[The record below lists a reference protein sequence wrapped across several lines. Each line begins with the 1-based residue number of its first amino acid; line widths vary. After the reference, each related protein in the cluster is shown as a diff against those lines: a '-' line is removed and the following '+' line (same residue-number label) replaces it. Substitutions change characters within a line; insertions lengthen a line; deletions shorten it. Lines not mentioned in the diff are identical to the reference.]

1 MEIQALK
8 VIITSEDVNA
18 LIKKH
23 WPEEHPVE
31 DVAIK
36 LTSGGIMV
44 KGVYPLF
51 INVSFETHWALGVQD
66 GKVSARLTNLRALGV
81 PGNIFKSAILK
92 LIGDAARSESWLEI
106 SDDTILVNVDRVLLK
121 NGLPARTNLTR
132 ITCQDGAIVV
142 EAAAP

>member
-8 VIITSEDVNA
+8 VIITADDVNA
-18 LIKKH
+18 LVKKH
-23 WPEEHPVE
+23 WPEDHPVE

-36 LTSGGIMV
+36 LTPEGIVV

-51 INVSFETHWALGVQD
+51 INVSFETHWALGVLA

-92 LIGDAARSESWLEI
+92 LIGDAARREPWLEI
-106 SDDTILVNVDRVLLK
+106 NDDTILVDVDTVLAK

-132 ITCQDGAIVV
+132 IACEDSRIIV
-142 EAAAP
+142 EAGTA